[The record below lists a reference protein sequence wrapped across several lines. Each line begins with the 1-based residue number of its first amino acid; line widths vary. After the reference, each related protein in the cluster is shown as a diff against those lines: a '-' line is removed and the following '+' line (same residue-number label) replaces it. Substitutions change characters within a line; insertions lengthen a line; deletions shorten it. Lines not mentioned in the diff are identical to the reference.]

1 MSDSKQPFKQP
12 VILMVDDERGTI
24 VALAE
29 LLKMEGYAVC
39 FAGSGEEALVVYA
52 ERSPDLVLMDVRMPG
67 IDGLE
72 ACRRLRDTYK
82 DACSPILLM
91 SGDANVLADNPR
103 FPMGVVDFLA
113 KPFRARDALIHIR
126 AHLSNRLFALH
137 QKQLADESARCN
149 DAKNRFIGRCVHDLS
164 SPLSSIRGLAEFLN
178 DPAIGP
184 LNPAQ
189 TEIVHSIHEASL
201 GMLKLV
207 NELLDIAAIEAGD
220 VQITRQPVSLREI
233 ADKSIRLSAINS
245 TSKGTRIE
253 LLPSPADPVLPLDPG
268 RIQQVVSNL
277 VSNAVKFSP
286 PGSVV
291 TIEIEQPFSP
301 ETGTSAR
308 LSVRDQGP
316 GIPEAER
323 NQLFQDFGR
332 LSNQPTG
339 GEKSTGLGLSIC
351 RRIINAH
358 GGRIE
363 AVNQPGG
370 GCVFSFTIPFSPC
383 P

>member
-1 MSDSKQPFKQP
+1 
-12 VILMVDDERGTI
+12 
-24 VALAE
+24 
-29 LLKMEGYAVC
+29 MEGYAVC

-52 ERSPDLVLMDVRMPG
+52 ERNPDLVLMDVRMPG

-72 ACRRLRDTYK
+72 ACRRLRESYK
-82 DACSPILLM
+82 DSCAPILLM

-126 AHLSNRLFALH
+126 AHLSNHLFALH
-137 QKQLADESARCN
+137 QKQLAVESARCN

-164 SPLSSIRGLAEFLN
+164 SPLSSIRGLAEFLG
-178 DPAIGP
+178 DPATGP
-184 LNPAQ
+184 LNSAQ
-189 TEIVHSIHEASL
+189 TEIVHSIHEASMA
-201 GMLKLV
+201 MLELV

-220 VQITRQPVSLREI
+220 VQLTRQPVSLREI
-233 ADKSIRLSAINS
+233 AEKSMRLAAINS
-245 TSKGTRIE
+245 TPKGTRIE
-253 LLPSPADPVLPLDPG
+253 FLSSSADPVLPLDPG
-268 RIQQVVSNL
+268 RIQQVVANL
-277 VSNAVKFSP
+277 LSNAVKFSP
-286 PGSVV
+286 PGSTV
-291 TIEIEQPFSP
+291 TITIDQTESAS
-301 ETGTSAR
+301 TGTAAR

-316 GIPEAER
+316 GIPDDER
-323 NQLFQDFGR
+323 HQLFQDFGR

-363 AVNQPGG
+363 AVNQSGG